1 MCKRID
7 VCVCRK
13 NKSGVNEVK
22 VVSVCVR
29 VGVHVC
35 VCVCQKCLFY
45 MSYIIIFIATI
56 TRHFE

>member
-35 VCVCQKCLFY
+35 VCVCQKCVVLY
-45 MSYIIIFIATI
+45 ELYYDIHCHHHPSL
-56 TRHFE
+56 